1 MLMSYILGFLTC
13 ISNMVTAVE
22 TNVCDNKDFWFIY
35 DAYFYLRDLH
45 TFNIYMFLQH
55 SNNS

>member
-1 MLMSYILGFLTC
+1 MSYILELLTF
-13 ISNMVTAVE
+13 ISKIVSAVE
-22 TNVCDNKDFWFIY
+22 TNVCDGNDFWFIY

-45 TFNIYMFLQH
+45 TFNIYMFQQH